1 MALIEGDDLKTP
13 THFAEIPWYRDI
25 RVLRALAQIIFL
37 ILALLIGAFLI
48 NNLLTNLKNSNIGV
62 NFGIYSAPFGVAVS
76 EGPSVTSTWEW
87 LQDRPLI
94 ERVTTFVYVAIFG
107 SLLFSLWKKRSG
119 LQTLF
124 KGLSQLALSLFT
136 AINPSNAV
144 EQKINQYQAS
154 KQTQKKRTGP
164 PVDEDGDYVTAVLL
178 VMGLILMIVFIN
190 AFPPSRVPN
199 ELQRY
204 FATSSMTR
212 AFFTG
217 IVNTIRVVFFSLFA
231 STLLGV
237 LVGVALLTKNLVL
250 RSTANIYVEIFRNT
264 PLAVQLLF
272 IYRLLTLVL
281 PRPQDSFMSS
291 STFPF
296 IGGETE
302 LYALNTRGLY
312 LVSPVVTSQTWLFL
326 LCIAIAFVIAY
337 VVRKRRLHHQD
348 QTGEPARVFRYTAG
362 IWVIGLAIGW
372 IITGSWPLGGTG
384 AFELSY
390 PILEGR
396 QIAGGSLMTIA
407 FFSLFL
413 GLTLYTG
420 AFIAEIV
427 RAGIQAVPYGQIEA
441 ARSQGLSGGLI
452 LNLIILPQALR
463 LIIPP
468 LGNQYVNLGK
478 NSSLGIMVTYV
489 DLYRVGVLANNE
501 SGQAVPFFTG
511 MMILYLLI
519 SLVLSLLTN
528 LVNRSS
534 QFKTR

>member
-1 MALIEGDDLKTP
+1 MALIEGDGSQTP
-13 THFAEIPWYRDI
+13 THFADIPWYRDI

-37 ILALLIGAFLI
+37 ILALLVGALLI
-48 NNLLTNLKNSNIGV
+48 NNLLTNLKSSNIPV

-87 LQDRPLI
+87 LQDRLLI
-94 ERVTTFVYVAIFG
+94 ERAMAVVYAIIFG

-124 KGLSQLALSLFT
+124 KGLSQVGLSLFS
-136 AINPSNAV
+136 AVSPSKTL
-144 EQKINQYQAS
+144 ETKINQYQNA
-154 KQTQKKRTGP
+154 KQTQKRTGP
-164 PVDEDGDYVTAVLL
+164 PVDDDGDYVTAVLL
-178 VMGLILMIVFIN
+178 VISLVLLVVFVN
-190 AFPPSRVPN
+190 AFPPSRIPD
-199 ELQRY
+199 EFQRY
-204 FATSSMTR
+204 FASSSMTR

-217 IVNTIRVVFFSLFA
+217 IANTIRVVFFSLFA
-231 STLLGV
+231 STLLGI
-237 LVGVALLTKNLVL
+237 LAGVALLTKNLVL
-250 RSTANIYVEIFRNT
+250 RTTAVIFVEIFRNT

-291 STFPF
+291 STLPF
-296 IGGETE
+296 IGGEAE

-312 LVSPVVTSQTWLFL
+312 VVSPVATSQTWLFL
-326 LCIAIAFVIAY
+326 LCIAIAFVVAY
-337 VVRKRRLHHQD
+337 VVRKRRLEHQEK
-348 QTGEPARVFRYTAG
+348 TGEPARVFRYTAG
-362 IWVIGLAIGW
+362 IWLIGLTVGW
-372 IITGSWPLGGTG
+372 VITGSWPLNGTG
-384 AFELSY
+384 AFDLSH
-390 PILEGR
+390 PILQGR
-396 QIAGGSLMTIA
+396 QIAGGSLLSIA

-441 ARSQGLSGGLI
+441 ARSQGLNGGLI

-478 NSSLGIMVTYV
+478 NSSLGIIVTYI
-489 DLYRVGVLANNE
+489 DLYRVAQLANNE
-501 SGQAVPFFTG
+501 SGQAVPFFAG
-511 MMILYLLI
+511 LMVLYLLM
-519 SLVLSLLTN
+519 SLILSLLTN
-528 LVNRSS
+528 LVNSS
-534 QFKTR
+534 TQIKTR